1 MALMPPFLPR
11 PRGHLFPTQAL
22 LHRAPYFFF
31 FVSVELSAKENSSV
45 PKSQLAGR
53 RLPWNVGGGSWSCLR
68 AASRELCREI
78 EQLPFL
84 GKSELHVWER
94 SQSRPASRL
103 RPQFP
108 IISTF
113 SAFSGQDLR
122 WSWLLGARR
131 KRALH
136 LWWADALAEA
146 VTFKVYPIP
155 ESGAWG

>member
-1 MALMPPFLPR
+1 MTLMPPLLTPP

-22 LHRAPYFFF
+22 MHRAPYFFFF

-53 RLPWNVGGGSWSCLR
+53 RLPWNVGGGSRSCLR
-68 AASRELCREI
+68 AASGELCGEI

-84 GKSELHVWER
+84 GKSELYVWAR
-94 SQSRPASRL
+94 IQSRPASRL

-108 IISTF
+108 IISTS
-113 SAFSGQDLR
+113 SAFAGQDLP

-131 KRALH
+131 TRALH
-136 LWWADALAEA
+136 LWWADTLAGGSH
-146 VTFKVYPIP
+146 F
-155 ESGAWG
+155 